1 MQIISS
7 STSRTYSNFGSS
19 ETRCMDT
26 EEEFGSMALSLLAY
40 TKTCVVYIPSA
51 CLY

>member
-7 STSRTYSNFGSS
+7 STSRIYSNLVPLLK
-19 ETRCMDT
+19 RCMET
-26 EEEFGSMALSLLAY
+26 EEESGSMALSPLAY
-40 TKTCVVYIPSA
+40 TKTGVVYIPSA